1 MATKEQIQD
10 LINQIGNE
18 TRPGQNTATRIAT
31 VLNDINWSDT
41 LFYANLSSFP
51 VTGEIEK
58 IYIDESTNLMYI
70 WNANTSQYSPIGGS
84 SDSGS
89 TSGAEVISLTYSE
102 LSTLVSGNTLVPG
115 QKYLINDY
123 QTVHL
128 IPNTNDINTGPIEP
142 LLVTA
147 SSTKTL
153 EPIAYSTLFP
163 QDIIYYNIESDQNIV
178 SGSTKGYIYRRIDT
192 IKNNDIGFD
201 YRNVKFRRWQINV
214 TTSDLTGSGNAYSQ
228 YSVVLKTG
236 TNQIYLKLDN
246 TPSVPFTN
254 TSLWM
259 RLPWSN
265 LQYVSPTNNNLV
277 IDNYTIPVSANY
289 MDYTMFSTEP
299 TINGI
304 QCDYY
309 SIYENKIKGIC
320 DGSDIISNLNTVFFE
335 KMDTNAIHPTNNH
348 FWNNTIGSYFRGNTI
363 GYNFDF
369 NTIISY
375 SFNDNIIGNTFTN
388 NTIDYN
394 FYNNLIG
401 NNSNYN
407 IIGNNFNYNI
417 IGYNFQLNHIGNYFS
432 HNITGSNFG
441 GNVIGDNFN
450 YNTIGNSFDSNT
462 IGSNFQL
469 NSIRNYF
476 SHNIIG
482 NNFGGNN
489 PSGNTI
495 GDYFTNNTIE
505 DNFNI
510 NNSGMNF
517 INSTYVYQPYPKYL
531 FTNSA
536 NGQYLRYYDA
546 NNVLQIVQATL

>member
-84 SDSGS
+84 SGSGS
-89 TSGAEVISLTYSE
+89 TAGAGVISLTYSQ

-128 IPNTNDINTGPIEP
+128 IPNTAPIQPVAYSVVSIESVAIKPGSVTVASGDINTGPIEP

-147 SSTKTL
+147 SSTNTL

-201 YRNVKFRRWQINV
+201 YRNVKFRRWQIDV
-214 TTSDLTGSGNAYSQ
+214 TTSDLTGSGNTYSQ
-228 YSVVLKTG
+228 GAVVLQTG
-236 TNQIYLKLDN
+236 TNDIYLKLDN
-246 TPSVPFTN
+246 TPSVPFT
-254 TSLWM
+254 TEASWM
-259 RLPWSN
+259 LFPWSN
-265 LQYVSPTNNNLV
+265 LQYVSLTSDNYSVN
-277 IDNYTIPVSANY
+277 NYTIPVSANY

-299 TINGI
+299 TTNGV
-304 QCDYY
+304 QCNYD
-309 SIYENKIKGIC
+309 SIYGNKIKGIY
-320 DGSDIISNLNTVFFE
+320 DGSDIISNSNTVFFGRNF
-335 KMDTNAIHPTNNH
+335 DSNNIEDY
-348 FWNNTIGSYFRGNTI
+348 FSNNTIGDSFYNNTI
-363 GYNFDF
+363 GYNF
-369 NTIISY
+369 
-375 SFNDNIIGNTFTN
+375 
-388 NTIDYN
+388 
-394 FYNNLIG
+394 
-401 NNSNYN
+401 NSK
-407 IIGNNFNYNI
+407 IIGNNFYSNTIGNGFDRKIEIDTIGNNFYSNTIGDNFNANVIRNYFNSNIIGDDFNDNVIGDYFNYNI
-417 IGYNFQLNHIGNYFS
+417 IGDDFDDNVIGNY
-432 HNITGSNFG
+432 
-441 GNVIGDNFN
+441 FN
-450 YNTIGNSFDSNT
+450 YNTIEDDFYSNT
-462 IGSNFQL
+462 IGDNFQA
-469 NSIRNYF
+469 N
-476 SHNIIG
+476 NIEP
-482 NNFGGNN
+482 NFGGM
-489 PSGNTI
+489 
-495 GDYFTNNTIE
+495 DFT
-505 DNFNI
+505 
-510 NNSGMNF
+510 S
-517 INSTYVYQPYPKYL
+517 STYVYQSYQKYL

-536 NGQYLRYYDA
+536 NEQYLRYYDSG
-546 NNVLQIVQATL
+546 NTLQIVQANL